1 MIHENTPDE
10 WSPEAFGSELD
21 PYISDEEQFGL
32 DELTSS
38 NAAPFG
44 QLPKD
49 ESFDRE
55 PENSLMVVT
64 KREEYCFLWDGDCL
78 PELAESLLGC
88 GATPTDDP
96 ADLLELPH
104 PDGPVDPL
112 LTVDHFRS
120 VVRELFTRFYQE
132 L

>member
-10 WSPEAFGSELD
+10 WSSEFD
-21 PYISDEEQFGL
+21 PSISDQEQFGL
-32 DELTSS
+32 DELSS
-38 NAAPFG
+38 ELDSAPFG
-44 QLPKD
+44 QLPQD
-49 ESFDRE
+49 PSFDRE

-112 LTVDHFRS
+112 LTVDHFRT